1 MDASLFRDGPGAA
14 AVESSSA
21 GAAAGAAAAVCAA
34 AVLLGDAPELEDA
47 LGSSWADVTE
57 GRAPRLAK

>member
-21 GAAAGAAAAVCAA
+21 GATAGAAAVSPA